1 MLKTWTSDNRSK
13 IEYDKI
19 NAAQAWKP
27 LLEGKAYRAWRSC
40 FGPWIGSDW
49 PKVSLR
55 TAGDFFRKQLTSK
68 PPHQH
73 KADCDG
79 PAWTPGRR
87 DRLAVVQRPE

>member
-40 FGPWIGSDW
+40 FGPGLDRIG

-55 TAGDFFRKQLTSK
+55 TA
-68 PPHQH
+68 
-73 KADCDG
+73 
-79 PAWTPGRR
+79 W
-87 DRLAVVQRPE
+87 